1 LTIVTQATVP
11 PEMLKAFQCAVKECD
26 KKPLTKKEQQEVAAA
41 GGKRCAKLGEI
52 KHACVDEKMSK
63 DPNCRTERTY
73 DMKQRPPRVVRDAS
87 GAETSG
93 YHAAKAA
100 IVAAGLPLTKG
111 RFKRPDAIFGKKA
124 PYHVF
129 DAKFPCSAKVKSG
142 TVDAVNLSAAGKS
155 GGPMMSKW
163 QRRNY
168 QKIADGSSKTKG
180 TVTPVSP
187 ADAVGVKC

>member
-1 LTIVTQATVP
+1 
-11 PEMLKAFQCAVKECD
+11 MLKAFQCAVKECD
-26 KKPLTKKEQQEVAAA
+26 KKPLTKAQQKEVAAA

-63 DPNCRTERTY
+63 DPDCRTERTY
-73 DMKQRPPRVVRDAS
+73 DMKQRPPRVIRDAS

-100 IVAAGLPLTKG
+100 IIAAGMPLTKG
-111 RFKRPDAIFGKKA
+111 RYKRPDAIFGKRA

-129 DAKFPCSAKVKSG
+129 DAKFPCSAKVRSG
-142 TVDAVNLSAAGKS
+142 KIDAVNLSARGATGDS
-155 GGPMMSKW
+155 RMSAW
-163 QRRNY
+163 QRANY

-180 TVTPVSP
+180 TVTAVSP
-187 ADAVGVKC
+187 ADAAGVKC